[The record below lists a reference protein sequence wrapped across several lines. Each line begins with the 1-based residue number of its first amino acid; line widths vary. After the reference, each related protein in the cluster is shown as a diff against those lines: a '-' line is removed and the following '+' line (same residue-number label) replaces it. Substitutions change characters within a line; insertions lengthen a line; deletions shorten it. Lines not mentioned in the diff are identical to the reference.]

1 MKKKFQTEGALTG
14 RLTHLDPDDWVLGRD
29 STLRRFAMA
38 RTKPFPGKGGK
49 TVAESTPGAVALN
62 ADFSEIEKRVLAH
75 MGEPR
80 NKSGEQET

>member
-14 RLTHLDPDDWVLGRD
+14 RLTQLDPGDWILG
-29 STLRRFAMA
+29 RFAMA
-38 RTKPFPGKGGK
+38 RTKPFPVKGGK